1 MNDFPSLR
9 LADYLF
15 EWVVPEKC
23 GLTATCPACGFH
35 GVSHPAVHPCTADR
49 HPCNKRGWRQVPNV
63 ADVSSPHS
71 LDIAASMFNFL
82 GVTDG
87 REWRPRQTGGQK
99 FEAAVEHFIR
109 QGTGLN
115 VRRGV
120 RLSEYAQYRHLR
132 TLGDDDLKLDIG
144 ADRDGVAVALLELKT
159 TLRSDRGRG
168 AVENLRKVHG
178 QCNGRNVPVA
188 AILTAEPDPGRLK
201 AVAPKKTGDRYQVIH
216 VARDALAEAVACL
229 AAGTSQYA
237 DWQTA
242 GSYVRDFGDL
252 LADLR
257 RSK

>member
-23 GLTATCPACGFH
+23 GLTATCPACGFQ
-35 GVSHPAVHPCTADR
+35 GVRHAAVHPCTEAK
-49 HPCNKRGWRQVPNV
+49 HECNKRGWAQVPNV
-63 ADVSSPHS
+63 ADVSSPYS

-82 GVTDG
+82 GITAG
-87 REWRPRQTGGQK
+87 RQWRPRQTGGQK
-99 FEAAVEHFIR
+99 FEAAVEHFIA
-109 QGTGLN
+109 QSTGLT

-132 TLGDDDLKLDIG
+132 ALGDDDLKLDIG
-144 ADRDGVAVALLELKT
+144 VGRGGVAVALLELKT

-168 AVENLRKVHG
+168 AVENLRKVND
-178 QCNGRNVPVA
+178 QCNGRSVPVA
-188 AILTAEPDPGRLK
+188 AILTAEPDPGRLR
-201 AVAPKKTGDRYQVIH
+201 AVSPKKTGDRYQVVH

-229 AAGTSQYA
+229 PAGTSQYA
-237 DWQTA
+237 DWQAA
-242 GSYVRDFGDL
+242 GLYVHDFSDL

-257 RSK
+257 RPA